1 MPSEQR
7 HLISEDSHGFRTS
20 LQDFKNLFIG
30 GEARFLLAC
39 LSKGFNPSF
48 ICVGKSNFEFVMVY
62 KSIKQ
67 NEDLLGVATTSSQAI
82 HLLNNSKA
90 GFVFIHE
97 RLETQQYADLIE
109 YISQSSPTTKSFVLV
124 ESLSWLGKFNDIDAD
139 VIVADQD
146 IFLPVNPLLQGVM
159 AMVADVEYRSPSV
172 VDSFGQISQAA
183 NNCSPHR
190 IRLSLRDQ
198 QLLEA
203 YALGLSNREVAEQL
217 NLSVRTV
224 QTYSGNLLSRLGV
237 NNRRKAIMAIARMG
251 VTVVPRFFVN

>member
-1 MPSEQR
+1 M
-7 HLISEDSHGFRTS
+7 
-20 LQDFKNLFIG
+20 
-30 GEARFLLAC
+30 
-39 LSKGFNPSF
+39 
-48 ICVGKSNFEFVMVY
+48 
-62 KSIKQ
+62 
-67 NEDLLGVATTSSQAI
+67 
-82 HLLNNSKA
+82 
-90 GFVFIHE
+90 
-97 RLETQQYADLIE
+97 
-109 YISQSSPTTKSFVLV
+109 LV

-146 IFLPVNPLLQGVM
+146 IFLPVNPLLQGAM

-183 NNCSPHR
+183 NKCSTHR
-190 IRLSLRDQ
+190 IKLSSRDQ

-203 YALGLSNREVAEQL
+203 YVLGLSNREVAEQL